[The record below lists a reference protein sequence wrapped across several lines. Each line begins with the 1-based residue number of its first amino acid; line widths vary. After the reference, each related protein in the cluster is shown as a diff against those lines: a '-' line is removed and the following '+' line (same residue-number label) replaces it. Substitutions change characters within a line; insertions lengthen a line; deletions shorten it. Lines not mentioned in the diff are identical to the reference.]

1 MNNARKMRPIPAM
14 IPERTALETT
24 HLPVTTLK
32 APLSDAA
39 RKTWFDWELRKFQC
53 LDNDH
58 RTAWAYLSKAAVERR
73 VGDADKGEAMEEVD
87 RVDGVEVGRGVDV
100 EKIVLLITEL

>member
-14 IPERTALETT
+14 APERITLETT

-39 RKTWFDWELRKFQC
+39 RKTWFDWEL
-53 LDNDH
+53 
-58 RTAWAYLSKAAVERR
+58 SKAEVERR
-73 VGDADKGEAMEEVD
+73 VGDADEGDGMKEGDTVD
-87 RVDGVEVGRGVDV
+87 DGEVGRSVDV